1 MREHWGPDL
10 RLAEMG
16 FALTPLRT
24 LNPSCYGGQHAYAQ
38 GDGDIW
44 PELARLLF
52 CANCGDV
59 IKFELPVMEET
70 P

>member
-1 MREHWGPDL
+1 MREYWDDYSITAPP
-10 RLAEMG
+10 
-16 FALTPLRT
+16 LTLPKLRT
-24 LNPSCYGGQHAYAQ
+24 LNPSCHGGQHNYTQ
-38 GDGDIW
+38 GDGDVW